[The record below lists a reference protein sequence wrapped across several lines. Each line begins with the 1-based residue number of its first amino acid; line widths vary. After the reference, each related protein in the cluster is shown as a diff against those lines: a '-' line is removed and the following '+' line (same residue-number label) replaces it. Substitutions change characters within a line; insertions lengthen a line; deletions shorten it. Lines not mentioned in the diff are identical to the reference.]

1 MQLLNQPLWAFY
13 STTLR
18 KIRTFGVITSINS
31 FCCSIT
37 VIVTLLKTFF
47 SHRQYTITIPR
58 GKKLISLLPTGLGKT
73 KRMCITHVH
82 SCTFY
87 SQDTKDTHILS
98 WKQLKTWSLWFSQRV
113 CIVRW
118 QETNGLC
125 NCEFSGH
132 IHGAYVHQA
141 HFRGCVC
148 RKARWI
154 WLKSLL
160 HWNLDHY
167 GHYCLAGNLQML
179 WIL

>member
-82 SCTFY
+82 SCTFIHKTLRTPTFWAENSSKLDLCGFPRECALSGGKRLMDCVIVSFQGTFMVHMY
-87 SQDTKDTHILS
+87 IRHIS
-98 WKQLKTWSLWFSQRV
+98 VAVSAEKPGES
-113 CIVRW
+113 
-118 QETNGLC
+118 
-125 NCEFSGH
+125 
-132 IHGAYVHQA
+132 
-141 HFRGCVC
+141 
-148 RKARWI
+148 
-154 WLKSLL
+154 
-160 HWNLDHY
+160 D
-167 GHYCLAGNLQML
+167 
-179 WIL
+179 